1 MTSLLINKQENEH
14 FFKNFENKG
23 FITNN
28 INENINTN
36 LNEFSFDLKE
46 EIQFK
51 QPIKFILIK
60 QDPPPHDNNNFLQK
74 KTSSKSIEQNSE
86 SENSN
91 NGRWGK
97 EEQKRFA
104 EAVLNF
110 GNDWKKIQNHVYSR
124 NITQIRS
131 HAQKFLIKLKEN
143 NFLKEKGLEK
153 NLSWTKVMNYLGKVL
168 TQNELKEVLFDV
180 EQTCQKKN
188 GKKNYK
194 NPKKI
199 KKNKSQ
205 KKSEDSNNNS
215 INYSKSETNNSTLH
229 CFEYDTDDS
238 NIFNL
243 NEEDKYKIKHKFINQ
258 EEEDKEML
266 RKFIECFSPS
276 SDNKTLN
283 TSFDEKSFKEN
294 DNIIGYNLFNESEN
308 KYNNNYDIY

>member
-1 MTSLLINKQENEH
+1 MTSLLINEIDNDN
-14 FFKNFENKG
+14 FFQNFDNRS
-23 FITNN
+23 FISKN
-28 INENINTN
+28 INENINAN
-36 LNEFSFDLKE
+36 LNEFSYDSKE
-46 EIQFK
+46 EPQSK

-60 QDPPPHDNNNFLQK
+60 QDPPQDNNNFLQR
-74 KTSSKSIEQNSE
+74 KTISKSIEQYSE

-124 NITQIRS
+124 NITQVRS
-131 HAQKFLIKLKEN
+131 HAQKFLMKLKEN
-143 NFLKEKGLEK
+143 NFLKDKGLEK

-168 TQNELKEVLFDV
+168 TKNELKDVLFGV
-180 EQTCQKKN
+180 EQTDEKKRN
-188 GKKNYK
+188 L
-194 NPKKI
+194 KKI
-199 KKNKSQ
+199 KKSKNLEN
-205 KKSEDSNNNS
+205 SENINNGS

-229 CFEYDTDDS
+229 CYEYDTDDS

-266 RKFIECFSPS
+266 QKFIECFSPS
-276 SDNKTLN
+276 SENKALN

-294 DNIIGYNLFNESEN
+294 DNNLGYKLFNESEN
-308 KYNNNYDIY
+308 KFNNNYDIY

>member
-1 MTSLLINKQENEH
+1 MDDQENGN
-14 FFKNFENKG
+14 FFQNFDNKS
-23 FITNN
+23 FISKD
-28 INENINTN
+28 INENISEN
-36 LNEFSFDLKE
+36 LNELSNNSKE
-46 EIQFK
+46 EPQLK

-60 QDPPPHDNNNFLQK
+60 QNPLNDNSNFLQK
-74 KTSSKSIEQNSE
+74 KTNSKSIEQNSE

-124 NITQIRS
+124 NITQVRS
-131 HAQKFLIKLKEN
+131 HAQKFLMKLKEN
-143 NFLKEKGLEK
+143 NFLKDKGLEK

-168 TQNELKEVLFDV
+168 THKELKDVLFGV
-180 EQTCQKKN
+180 EQTGKKKI

-194 NPKKI
+194 NFKKI
-199 KKNKSQ
+199 KKNKNIE
-205 KKSEDSNNNS
+205 KSDNINNS
-215 INYSKSETNNSTLH
+215 INYSKSEASNIFLH
-229 CFEYDTDDS
+229 YYEYDTYNS

-266 RKFIECFSPS
+266 KKFIECFSPS

-283 TSFDEKSFKEN
+283 TSFDEKSFNEN
-294 DNIIGYNLFNESEN
+294 DNNIGFKLFNESEN
-308 KYNNNYDIY
+308 KLNNNYDIF

>member
-1 MTSLLINKQENEH
+1 MTSLLINEIDNDN
-14 FFKNFENKG
+14 FFQNFDNRS
-23 FITNN
+23 FISKN
-28 INENINTN
+28 INENINSN
-36 LNEFSFDLKE
+36 LNEFSYDSKE
-46 EIQFK
+46 EPQSK

-60 QDPPPHDNNNFLQK
+60 QDPPQDNNNFLQR
-74 KTSSKSIEQNSE
+74 KTISKSIEQYSE

-124 NITQIRS
+124 NITQVRS
-131 HAQKFLIKLKEN
+131 HAQKFLMKLKEI
-143 NFLKEKGLEK
+143 NFLKDKGLEK

-168 TQNELKEVLFDV
+168 TKNELKDVLFGV
-180 EQTCQKKN
+180 EQTDEKKRN
-188 GKKNYK
+188 L
-194 NPKKI
+194 KKI
-199 KKNKSQ
+199 KKSKNLEN
-205 KKSEDSNNNS
+205 SENINNGS

-229 CFEYDTDDS
+229 CYEYDADDS

-266 RKFIECFSPS
+266 QKFIECFSPS
-276 SDNKTLN
+276 SENKALN

-294 DNIIGYNLFNESEN
+294 DNNIGYKLFNEPEN

>member
-1 MTSLLINKQENEH
+1 MTSLLINEIDNDN
-14 FFKNFENKG
+14 FFQSFDNRS
-23 FITNN
+23 FISKN
-28 INENINTN
+28 INENINAN
-36 LNEFSFDLKE
+36 LNEFSYDSKE
-46 EIQFK
+46 EPQSK

-60 QDPPPHDNNNFLQK
+60 QDPPQDNNNFLQR
-74 KTSSKSIEQNSE
+74 KTISKSIEQYSE

-124 NITQIRS
+124 NITQVRS
-131 HAQKFLIKLKEN
+131 HAQKFLMKLKEI
-143 NFLKEKGLEK
+143 NFLKDKGLEK

-168 TQNELKEVLFDV
+168 TKNELKDVLFGV
-180 EQTCQKKN
+180 EQTGQKKK

-194 NPKKI
+194 NLKKI
-199 KKNKSQ
+199 KKSKNTEN
-205 KKSEDSNNNS
+205 SENTNNNS

-229 CFEYDTDDS
+229 CYEYDADDS

-266 RKFIECFSPS
+266 QKFIECFSPS
-276 SDNKTLN
+276 SENKTLN

-294 DNIIGYNLFNESEN
+294 DNNIGYKLFNEPEN

>member
-1 MTSLLINKQENEH
+1 MTSLLINDIDNDN
-14 FFKNFENKG
+14 FFQNFDNSG
-23 FITNN
+23 FISKN
-28 INENINTN
+28 INENINEN
-36 LNEFSFDLKE
+36 LNELSYDSKE
-46 EIQFK
+46 ELQSK

-60 QDPPPHDNNNFLQK
+60 QDPPQENNNFLHK
-74 KTSSKSIEQNSE
+74 KTISKSIEQNSE

-124 NITQIRS
+124 NITQVRS
-131 HAQKFLIKLKEN
+131 HAQKFLMKLKEN
-143 NFLKEKGLEK
+143 NFLKDKGLEK

-168 TQNELKEVLFDV
+168 TKNELKDVLFGV
-180 EQTCQKKN
+180 EQTGQKKN

-194 NPKKI
+194 NLKKI
-199 KKNKSQ
+199 KKSKNL
-205 KKSEDSNNNS
+205 ENRENINNNS

-229 CFEYDTDDS
+229 CYEYDTDDS

-266 RKFIECFSPS
+266 QKFIECFSPS
-276 SDNKTLN
+276 SENKTLN

-294 DNIIGYNLFNESEN
+294 DNNLGYKLFNESEN
-308 KYNNNYDIY
+308 KFNNNYDIY